1 MESEINKEEKTDTQ
15 EKGENNEKE
24 ESKEKEEIK
33 DATSTEN
40 NTKDTSVDDNKEKK
54 DENRDN
60 EISTSSLENKK
71 EIKKHEL
78 TEEEIKLF
86 DKIKEY
92 FSGPNKDDKNEIQ
105 DLSYNTWV
113 EKNPNIKKLCEPY
126 EVDYLNGKNS
136 SDANQS
142 NNTVFPTKKVSKNL
156 YGVFENHDFSCELK
170 LLKWITEDENHKNK
184 FIKIDTK
191 QKNLNCHN
199 DILPYEYNSVPVD
212 KNNSEN
218 NNISNYINAS
228 YITGPFDNQSKLFI
242 ATQTPSIDTIAS
254 FWNMVY
260 THKVKLIIM
269 LSDTLEE
276 KEEKYKIYWP
286 NNKEEALKINEGNIN
301 LNIELIHKEEV
312 APQIALLRKFKINN
326 ELEVKQIQV
335 ISWPEHGLP
344 AEEFLVNMLIEK
356 IIKHFQDQIK
366 DNIPVVVHCL
376 DGVGR
381 TGTLISIILIN
392 MCMEELKK
400 MGKEPMTCIF
410 NIIRKLREQR
420 YSSVTDIEHYK
431 YIYDF
436 VLFWIKKN
444 YPLE

>member
-1 MESEINKEEKTDTQ
+1 MESEINKEEKADTQ

-54 DENRDN
+54 DENKDN

-92 FSGPNKDDKNEIQ
+92 FSGPNKDEKNEIQ
-105 DLSYNTWV
+105 DLSYSTWV
-113 EKNPNIKKLCEPY
+113 EKNQNIKKLCEPY

-136 SDANQS
+136 SDANQA
-142 NNTVFPTKKVSKNL
+142 NNIVFPTKKISKNM

-242 ATQTPSIDTIAS
+242 ATQTPTIDTIAS
-254 FWNMVY
+254 FWNM
-260 THKVKLIIM
+260 I
-269 LSDTLEE
+269 LE
-276 KEEKYKIYWP
+276 Y
-286 NNKEEALKINEGNIN
+286 
-301 LNIELIHKEEV
+301 
-312 APQIALLRKFKINN
+312 
-326 ELEVKQIQV
+326 
-335 ISWPEHGLP
+335 GL
-344 AEEFLVNMLIEK
+344 
-356 IIKHFQDQIK
+356 
-366 DNIPVVVHCL
+366 
-376 DGVGR
+376 
-381 TGTLISIILIN
+381 
-392 MCMEELKK
+392 
-400 MGKEPMTCIF
+400 
-410 NIIRKLREQR
+410 
-420 YSSVTDIEHYK
+420 YS
-431 YIYDF
+431 
-436 VLFWIKKN
+436 
-444 YPLE
+444 

>member
-1 MESEINKEEKTDTQ
+1 MESEINKEEKPDTP
-15 EKGENNEKE
+15 ENGENNKKE
-24 ESKEKEEIK
+24 EEKEKEEIK
-33 DATSTEN
+33 DVTSTKN
-40 NTKDTSVDDNKEKK
+40 NIKDSSADDNKEKK
-54 DENRDN
+54 DENKNN
-60 EISTSSLENKK
+60 EISTNSLENKK

-86 DKIKEY
+86 DKIKDY
-92 FSGPNKDDKNEIQ
+92 FSGPNKDEKNEIQ
-105 DLSYNTWV
+105 DLSYSTWV
-113 EKNPNIKKLCEPY
+113 EKNQNIKKLCEPY
-126 EVDYLNGKNS
+126 EVDYLSGKNS
-136 SDANQS
+136 SDPNQTNS
-142 NNTVFPTKKVSKNL
+142 NVFPIKKTSKNL

-184 FIKIDTK
+184 FIKIDTE

-199 DILPYEYNSVPVD
+199 DILPYEYNIVPVD
-212 KNNSEN
+212 KNNSDK
-218 NNISNYINAS
+218 NNIRNYINAS

-242 ATQTPSIDTIAS
+242 ATQTPSNDTIAS
-254 FWNMVY
+254 FWKMVY

-286 NNKEEALKINEGNIN
+286 NNKEEALKINEENIN
-301 LNIELIHKEEV
+301 LSIELIHKEEV

-381 TGTLISIILIN
+381 TGTLISIFLIN

-410 NIIRKLREQR
+410 NVIRKLREQR
-420 YSSVTDIEHYK
+420 YSLVTDIEHYK

-436 VLFWIKKN
+436 VLYWIKKN

>member
-1 MESEINKEEKTDTQ
+1 MEDEINKEEKTETQ
-15 EKGENNEKE
+15 ENGENNKKEESLEKE
-24 ESKEKEEIK
+24 EKK
-33 DATSTEN
+33 DVTSAEN
-40 NTKDTSVDDNKEKK
+40 NAKETSADDDKEKK
-54 DENRDN
+54 DENKIN
-60 EISTSSLENKK
+60 EIPASSLENKK

-78 TEEEIKLF
+78 TEEEKKLF
-86 DKIKEY
+86 DKIKDY
-92 FSGPNKDDKNEIQ
+92 FSGPNKDEKNEIE
-105 DLSYNTWV
+105 DLSYSTWV
-113 EKNPNIKKLCEPY
+113 EKNQNIKKLCEPY
-126 EVDYLNGKNS
+126 EVAYLNDKCS
-136 SDANQS
+136 SDANQT
-142 NNTVFPTKKVSKNL
+142 NNTVFPAKKISKNL

-191 QKNLNCHN
+191 QKNVNRHN
-199 DILPYEYNSVPVD
+199 DILPYEYNNVPVD
-212 KNNSEN
+212 KNNSEK

-228 YITGPFDNQSKLFI
+228 YISGPFDNQSKLFI
-242 ATQTPSIDTIAS
+242 ATQTPSRDTIAS
-254 FWNMVY
+254 FWNMIY

-286 NNKEEALKINEGNIN
+286 NNKEESLKINEENIN

-356 IIKHFQDQIK
+356 IIKHFQDQLK
-366 DNIPVVVHCL
+366 DNVPVVVHCL

-381 TGTLISIILIN
+381 TGTLISIFLIN

-400 MGKEPMTCIF
+400 MGKEPMTCVF

-444 YPLE
+444 YP